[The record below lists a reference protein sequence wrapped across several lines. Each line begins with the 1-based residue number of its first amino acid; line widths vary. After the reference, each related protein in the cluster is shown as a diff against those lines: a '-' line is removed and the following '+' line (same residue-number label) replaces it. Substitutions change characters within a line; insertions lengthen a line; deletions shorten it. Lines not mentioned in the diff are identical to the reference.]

1 MNKSIL
7 FISLFYATW
16 GFSQAIKL
24 VPYSAGYLP
33 VRSYAGATTPN
44 LIYVPIQL
52 YNSKGYQL
60 SNWSLSFRVDG
71 LISNGTQNFP
81 PEKLKFIYNSL
92 EATTPAPENI
102 TPTTQNVGVLTTP
115 IIFSIGNS
123 NLVPNSSYSLETNG
137 YFALTLKYDVQAEGG
152 AYLTQYSSWNNY
164 KVNLIIEIRNQRGDL
179 MDSKPVYF
187 DMQVHPDDLPP
198 STPSYGIQFDP
209 NANNILLEFKTAGDY
224 ANGVSKSFTKAFA
237 TTSNTPYVVQVNALN
252 NNLSSINNKL
262 LPINSIKLSVKDNQT
277 QMVMNTISLSN
288 TQQTILS
295 STAHSGSKFFDTTYF
310 TQAGDTNF
318 FNKAYEQ
325 YSGTLIFSIIPQ

>member
-1 MNKSIL
+1 
-7 FISLFYATW
+7 
-16 GFSQAIKL
+16 
-24 VPYSAGYLP
+24 
-33 VRSYAGATTPN
+33 
-44 LIYVPIQL
+44 
-52 YNSKGYQL
+52 
-60 SNWSLSFRVDG
+60 
-71 LISNGTQNFP
+71 
-81 PEKLKFIYNSL
+81 
-92 EATTPAPENI
+92 
-102 TPTTQNVGVLTTP
+102 
-115 IIFSIGNS
+115 
-123 NLVPNSSYSLETNG
+123 
-137 YFALTLKYDVQAEGG
+137 
-152 AYLTQYSSWNNY
+152 
-164 KVNLIIEIRNQRGDL
+164 